1 MNTDDGNLSF
11 GTAIDMSGFDEGAAH
26 IEERVAEIGDK
37 AEAES
42 ARISELL
49 TNVPDVNID
58 IITNASESLAV
69 IQQGFDE
76 IDRVVD
82 TNKAAIREL
91 EREYDRLGGEMDKAY
106 KKGNDKEV
114 HRLREV
120 RKALK
125 ENIAIRHKVN
135 DEAAKTADELA
146 KTEQSLKKE
155 AQAAAQN
162 EEKHVSLRQKIREL
176 KMELVEME
184 AAGDRNSAKYREIQE
199 EVGRL
204 TDAWSDASAQA
215 NILANDQRGLQGIIS
230 GLSGVSGAASVAQ
243 GAIGLFGGENEKL
256 QQIMLRVQS
265 LMAIT
270 IGLQQIQQTLNKDSA
285 FSLVTLNGLKKIWA
299 KLIGESNEAIEVENA
314 AIAENTAQET
324 ANTTATVADTTA
336 QNVNNASTT
345 AGTAAQTGN
354 AVATGVATK
363 ATIAQTVA
371 TKAASIALKGLK
383 AALISTGIGALVVLV
398 GELINGLMSLFEA
411 TSKADKEFEEET
423 EIIKEAGK
431 AYIQEKVAIQDNI
444 RKLEQFNGT
453 KAQEKKLVEDLN
465 SKYGATLGYHKSRA
479 EWLDVLKTKGEAY
492 CQMMLMEAQAQAI
505 LNKYTEAYINLLEV
519 KRKAENGDYDSHW
532 YNPFSWFGDNAE
544 EATADAESEL
554 KRWEDMY
561 NKLQTQ
567 IGAFKDANDL
577 NFHSDPKA
585 INIKGN
591 KSGSGTTFDPR
602 KAAMETQKAIE
613 SWKDKVKKYLA
624 DANNEVTQLIIDS
637 QEEGLVKELNT
648 SRNATRRRL
657 EDWDKQF
664 RQLAEQRKEYLK
676 SVYMQTKG
684 ATEAGWYNSDAG
696 KKTIEQ
702 YMQDLLQDEEISRE
716 YYRVKNQITENG
728 EREIAL
734 IRQKYNDA
742 LIEQYGTQLQ
752 KEELLQRKWLNRIK
766 FLPPEYLEA
775 ATKQMEAEFSKLSSQ
790 NFKDLI
796 NWDSVFGSLDKQSLQ
811 SLQINLERVKKYF
824 EDNKGTMDAKE
835 IKEYTDAIK
844 QMEDE
849 IASRNPFAAMHKS
862 LKDISASKT
871 ELLNALNELK
881 TAQEGLNDAEV
892 AYRQARQELNEINE
906 AIESGELAQDCQ
918 EQADAVDR
926 LRQATERLA
935 TAQQNNARA
944 ENNVINSRNNLTHAY
959 KSFASSLKN
968 AGGVIKDVGGKAK
981 NLAKVFSDDVADS
994 IEKGLDFVD
1003 EILDATSS
1011 VIDAISDVG
1020 KSAAKGVE
1028 STVSA
1033 AAQGSTAAAAAGAT
1047 AISTIEKASVIL
1059 AVISAALQ
1067 VATAIANL
1075 FNNDDE
1081 KQEEIERLQERIDQ
1095 LQWELDNRD
1104 VVRLQEKY
1112 GDAVARVRDIYNET
1126 LNACYA
1132 LHQEEMNGADIITRI
1147 RTRMIAQN
1155 EAYQKSIEKIADYW
1169 ANIDYTANRALGS
1182 VKYDEA
1188 RDNLKKMAEQ
1198 QLLIQQQIN
1207 AEKDKKHTDWGSV
1220 SDMEDKIREIANEMA
1235 DLINELMDDI
1245 IGSTAEDL
1253 AQELGD
1259 AFFEAA
1265 AQGEDAMEAWHQ
1277 KVNDIVR
1284 DILKKMLI
1292 SQYLEPE
1299 IGKIFDK
1306 YRSRWFK
1313 NGEFQGLEAVRNS
1326 ANDFARDLNQAGELF
1341 SSMYSTLDEATKNLL
1356 EETAERTGESRGIA
1370 TASQDS
1376 VDENN
1381 ARLTTIQG
1389 HTYSLVQGMNELN
1402 ATGSQIL
1409 ARVTGIEK
1417 NTDETNTKLDSMNT
1431 RIKRIEDDV
1440 NDIQMHGI
1448 TIKV

>member
-11 GTAIDMSGFDEGAAH
+11 GTAIDISGFDEGAAH

-184 AAGDRNSAKYREIQE
+184 AAGDRNSAKYREVQE

-215 NILANDQRGLQGIIS
+215 NILANDQRGLQGIVS
-230 GLSGVSGAASVAQ
+230 GLSGVAGAASVAQ
-243 GAIGLFGGENEKL
+243 GAIGLFGGENEHL
-256 QQIMLRVQS
+256 QQIMMRVQS

-285 FSLVTLNGLKKIWA
+285 FSLVTLNGLKQIWA
-299 KLIGESNEAIEVENA
+299 KLIGESSTAIEAENV
-314 AIAENTAQET
+314 AIAENTAANQTNT
-324 ANTTATVADTTA
+324 AATTADTTA
-336 QNVNNASTT
+336 QTVNNTSTI
-345 AGTAAQTGN
+345 AGTAAQTAN
-354 AVATGVATK
+354 AAATK
-363 ATIAQTVA
+363 TATAATVAGTVA

-383 AALISTGIGALVVLV
+383 AALISTGIGAIIVLV
-398 GELINGLMSLFEA
+398 GELVGWLVNLFDTISE
-411 TSKADKEFEEET
+411 TEKRQEELNEITDEGSKAYAKARG
-423 EIIKEAGK
+423 EIEG
-431 AYIQEKVAIQDNI
+431 YITKIEK
-444 RKLEQFNGT
+444 FNGT
-453 KAQEKKLVEDLN
+453 KKQEKELVKELN
-465 SKYGATLGYHKSRA
+465 SKYGEALGYYDSLAQWK
-479 EWLDVLKTKGEAY
+479 DILKTKGEEY
-492 CQMMLMEAQAQAI
+492 CQMLLKEAEAQAI
-505 LNKYTEAYINLLEV
+505 LSKYTEAYIALVEARNKKAADYGHWYTTKAGDLERKREAIADAQETADYWMEEY
-519 KRKAENGDYDSHW
+519 KRKMAEAQSTKIEGN
-532 YNPFSWFGDNAE
+532 
-544 EATADAESEL
+544 
-554 KRWEDMY
+554 
-561 NKLQTQ
+561 
-567 IGAFKDANDL
+567 IGG
-577 NFHSDPKA
+577 HVDPKSGHGG
-585 INIKGN
+585 KGG
-591 KSGSGTTFDPR
+591 KKGSDFDPE
-602 KAAMETQKAIE
+602 KASMETQKALTQ
-613 SWKDKVKKYLA
+613 WKERVKKYIS
-624 DANNEVTQLIIDS
+624 DANAEVNQLIIDS
-637 QEEGLVKELNT
+637 QAEGLIKELNA
-648 SRNATRRRL
+648 SRMATQRRL
-657 EDWDKQF
+657 NDWENQF
-664 RQLAEQRKEYLK
+664 RQLAEQRKEYMRSL
-676 SVYMQTKG
+676 YMNTKG
-684 ATEAGWYNSDAG
+684 ATEVGWYNSADG
-696 KKTIEQ
+696 KKSIEQ
-702 YMQDLLQDEEISRE
+702 YMQDLLQNEEISKE
-716 YYRVKNQITENG
+716 YYRVKQQITENG
-728 EREIAL
+728 ENEIAL

-742 LIEQYGTQLQ
+742 LVEQYGTQLQ
-752 KEELLQRKWLNRIK
+752 KEELLQRKWLERIK
-766 FLPPEYLEA
+766 FLPPEYLDNA
-775 ATKQMEAEFSKLSSQ
+775 IKQMEAEFSKLSSE

-824 EDNKGTMDAKE
+824 DDNKGTMDAKE

-881 TAQEGLNDAEV
+881 TAQEGLNEAEA
-892 AYRQARQELNEINE
+892 AYRQARQELNEIND

-918 EQADAVDR
+918 EQADAADR

-959 KSFASSLKN
+959 KSFVSSLKN

-1075 FNNDDE
+1075 FNDDDS
-1081 KQEEIERLQERIDQ
+1081 KQKEIEHLQERIDQ
-1095 LQWELDNRD
+1095 LRWELDNQD
-1104 VVRLQEKY
+1104 AVRLQEKY
-1112 GDAVARVRDIYNET
+1112 GDAVQRVRDIYNET
-1126 LNACYA
+1126 LKTVWELRRAEVQGNDMFRYIAAYR
-1132 LHQEEMNGADIITRI
+1132 L
-1147 RTRMIAQN
+1147 AQN
-1155 EAYQKSIEKIADYW
+1155 EAYAKSVEKIADAY
-1169 ANIDYTANRALGS
+1169 AKIDYTANKALGED
-1182 VKYDEA
+1182 KYKSSRKQLE
-1188 RDNLKKMAEQ
+1188 NLAEQ
-1198 QLLIQQQIN
+1198 QLLLQKQID
-1207 AEKDKKHTDWGSV
+1207 AENDKKKTDHGKI
-1220 SDMEDKIREIANEMA
+1220 EDWKREIQELANEMA
-1235 DLINELMDDI
+1235 EIINEMMEDI
-1245 IGSTAEDL
+1245 IGTTAQDL

-1259 AFFEAA
+1259 AFFDAA

-1284 DILKKMLI
+1284 DILKRMMI
-1292 SQYLEPE
+1292 TQFLEPA

-1306 YRSRWFK
+1306 YKKIWFDEK
-1313 NGEFQGLEAVRNS
+1313 GNFQGINVVKNS
-1326 ANDFARDLNQAGELF
+1326 ANSFANDLNQAGEQFSEIYDALNQGMKDLF
-1341 SSMYSTLDEATKNLL
+1341 
-1356 EETAERTGESRGIA
+1356 EEGAEREGESRGIA

-1381 ARLTTIQG
+1381 ARLTIIQG